1 LDVVSGEKMCWRLL
15 EKLERDP
22 SAVGLLQSVNK
33 ASVAIIEILMNNFDL
48 TLQLNVLAWVALQL
62 SGGCLGIAVVGG
74 SGVVRKRECAAEKND
89 ACDNGIYYE
98 DLSAEDLGADL

>member
-22 SAVGLLQSVNK
+22 SAISLLQRVNK
-33 ASVAIIEILMNNFDL
+33 AAVTIIEILVNNFDL

-74 SGVVRKRECAAEKND
+74 SGVVRERECAAEKND

-98 DLSAEDLGADL
+98 DLSAEDPGADL

>member
-1 LDVVSGEKMCWRLL
+1 MHWNS
-15 EKLERDP
+15 

-33 ASVAIIEILMNNFDL
+33 AAVAIIEILVNNFDL

-74 SGVVRKRECAAEKND
+74 SGVVRERECAAEKND

-98 DLSAEDLGADL
+98 DLSAEDPGADL